1 MGIRI
6 GALALGVALATAITG
21 VAEAQTTRIR
31 SVRVAA
37 PEVARTAGFYQA
49 VFDLKVVRT
58 IDRDGALYESILNY
72 GATKEAAAA
81 NTAPKLVVILKK
93 ADAPEPSVSNLVFG
107 VKDLD
112 AILSKAKASGG
123 TVSRPA
129 TTSAA
134 TGSRIAFIKDPAG
147 NEIEL
152 IEEK

>member
-1 MGIRI
+1 MRSRFGILS
-6 GALALGVALATAITG
+6 LAVALAAASVG
-21 VAEAQTTRIR
+21 VADAQTSRIR

-37 PEVARTAGFYQA
+37 AEVAKTSGFYEA
-49 VFDLKVVRT
+49 VFGLKVVRT

-72 GATKEAAAA
+72 GAT
-81 NTAPKLVVILKK
+81 PKRPPRIPPRSLSSSSRRLARPILRS
-93 ADAPEPSVSNLVFG
+93 PTWSR
-107 VKDLD
+107 VKDLES
-112 AILSKAKASGG
+112 ILTKAKASGG

-134 TGSRIAFIKDPAG
+134 TGSRIAFVKDPAG